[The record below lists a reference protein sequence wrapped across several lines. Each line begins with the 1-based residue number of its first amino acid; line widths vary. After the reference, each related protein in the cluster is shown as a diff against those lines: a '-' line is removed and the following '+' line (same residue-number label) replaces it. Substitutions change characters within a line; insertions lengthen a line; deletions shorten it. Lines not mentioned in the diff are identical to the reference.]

1 MRALDP
7 RLLRYGR
14 SSRPF
19 LLLSVLLGVATA
31 ACVLAQALILA
42 SAISAVFLGQAGLSA
57 IARDLWLLAAVVVSR
72 AALAHYQETAAARAS
87 AAVKSQLRGALV
99 RRVVDEGSFGLRTGE
114 LTQLTTRG
122 VDALDPYFAR
132 YLPQL
137 LLACVVTP
145 LFLVAVWV
153 TDWIS
158 GLVILVTLPV
168 VVSFMV
174 VAGLAAR
181 NSTDRQWYTLERLSN
196 HFLDI
201 VDGLT
206 TLRVFG
212 RARAQRDAVE
222 SVTDDYRRAT
232 MDVLRVAFVSSF
244 VLELFTSLSVAIVAV
259 QVGLRLI
266 AGEVD
271 LRVALVVLLLAPEA
285 FAPLRQLGAN
295 HHAAAE
301 GVSVSGRILDLLD
314 APAPSR
320 GSHLLPPV
328 AAGVIV
334 DAVAVRHAEGPTTLA
349 PVSFDMWPGEVVALV
364 GPSGSGKTTLVEV
377 LLGFRAPSAGTVRI
391 GGVSLAG
398 ADRRHW
404 LDQVAWMPQRPTLVD
419 GTIADNV
426 RLGAAD
432 ATDADVRQALALAA
446 CDGLAPDRVL
456 VENGADLSTGQR
468 QRIALAR
475 CFLRATR
482 GAALV
487 LLDEPTAHLDPAT
500 EARVLAAVRGLAT
513 GRCVLMVAHR
523 PAAVDAADRV
533 VGVTTVDLSAW
544 RSAPNRV
551 LT

>member
-1 MRALDP
+1 
-7 RLLRYGR
+7 LR
-14 SSRPF
+14 
-19 LLLSVLLGVATA
+19 
-31 ACVLAQALILA
+31 C
-42 SAISAVFLGQAGLSA
+42 
-57 IARDLWLLAAVVVSR
+57 
-72 AALAHYQETAAARAS
+72 
-87 AAVKSQLRGALV
+87 ALV

-137 LLACVVTP
+137 LLAGVVTP

-158 GLVILVTLPV
+158 GLVILVTLPIV
-168 VVSFMV
+168 VLFMV

-181 NSTDRQWYTLERLSN
+181 NSTDRQWYTLERLAN

-212 RARAQRDAVE
+212 RARAQQDAVE

-271 LRVALVVLLLAPEA
+271 LHVALVVLLLAPEA

-301 GVSVSGRILDLLD
+301 GVSVSGRILDVLD
-314 APAPSR
+314 APAPSP
-320 GSHLLPPV
+320 GAHPLP
-328 AAGVIV
+328 AATAGVIV
-334 DAVAVRHAEGPTTLA
+334 DAVTVRHAEGPTTLA
-349 PVSFDMWPGEVVALV
+349 PVSFELWPGEVVALV

-391 GGVSLAG
+391 GGVSLAD
-398 ADRRHW
+398 ADRRRW
-404 LDQVAWMPQRPTLVD
+404 LDQVAWMPQRPTLIA
-419 GTIADNV
+419 GTVADNV
-426 RLGAAD
+426 RLGAVD
-432 ATDADVRQALALAA
+432 ATDADVREALALAA
-446 CDGLAPDRVL
+446 CDGIAPDRVL

-475 CFLRATR
+475 CFLRVRR

-487 LLDEPTAHLDPAT
+487 LLDEPTAHLDTAT
-500 EARVLAAVRGLAT
+500 EARVLTAVRGLAT

-533 VGVTTVDLSAW
+533 VGVAAVELPAW
-544 RSAPNRV
+544 RSAPKRV